1 MLAGYDAS
9 EAMGGSKYTYTNLT
23 IDAATLLLDTSY
35 TTSTYLG
42 TYSYLL
48 FEQWSYSDLYKD
60 CMPMFSSSIVNLIK
74 LYTSKS

>member
-48 FEQWSYSDLYKD
+48 FEQ
-60 CMPMFSSSIVNLIK
+60 
-74 LYTSKS
+74 

>member
-1 MLAGYDAS
+1 MLAGYNAS

-35 TTSTYLG
+35 TTSTYSYLG

-48 FEQWSYSDLYKD
+48 FEQ
-60 CMPMFSSSIVNLIK
+60 
-74 LYTSKS
+74 